1 MNKKYIDFVPV
12 SKVKNT
18 TNVKQADSK
27 VRIAKKQKVGG
38 VKVVR
43 RAMVEKKSEV
53 TTEMKKTMPVR
64 DVERKSEIKIPKVQF
79 INQEKVTKRPLSKNV
94 YVKKA
99 EKIEPQPEENIKNEP
114 VVIVEGKKKSK
125 VGTIIAIIIAMV
137 LGAVA
142 GTVVFFLLPK

>member
-38 VKVVR
+38 VKVVQKTI
-43 RAMVEKKSEV
+43 VEKKSEV
-53 TTEMKKTMPVR
+53 VTEMKGLMPIENIEKR
-64 DVERKSEIKIPKVQF
+64 AEMKIPQVQF
-79 INQEKVTKRPLSKNV
+79 INQEKVIKRPLSKNV
-94 YVKKA
+94 YAKVA
-99 EKIEPQPEENIKNEP
+99 EKEEVKPEKNAEKEP
-114 VVIVEGKKKSK
+114 VMIVENEKKSK
-125 VGTIIAIIIAMV
+125 GGTIIAIIIAII
-137 LGAVA
+137 LGAAA